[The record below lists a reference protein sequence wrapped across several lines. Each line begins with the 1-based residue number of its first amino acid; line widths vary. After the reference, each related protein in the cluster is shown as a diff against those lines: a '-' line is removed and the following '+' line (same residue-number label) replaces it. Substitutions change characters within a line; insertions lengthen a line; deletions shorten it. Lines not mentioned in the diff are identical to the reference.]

1 MIFRITN
8 PNKEEIEEP
17 VKKKRYQDHPR
28 KRGNSITVRVSDEE
42 KATFEELYANSTVPS
57 KQAYLLASILHKP
70 ILTEYGTEQ
79 YQMLLKEV
87 QEIARNVRSIS
98 NNVNQLTRYC
108 HQEKELKYV
117 SYLKRV
123 SYQLMNVLTQI
134 NDHLVEPLSA
144 YPQPANKEK
153 GEKTHGD
160 SESIES

>member
-1 MIFRITN
+1 
-8 PNKEEIEEP
+8 
-17 VKKKRYQDHPR
+17 
-28 KRGNSITVRVSDEE
+28 
-42 KATFEELYANSTVPS
+42 
-57 KQAYLLASILHKP
+57 
-70 ILTEYGTEQ
+70 
-79 YQMLLKEV
+79 MLLKEV

>member
-8 PNKEEIEEP
+8 PHKEEIEEP

-57 KQAYLLASILHKP
+57 KQAYLLASILHTP

-79 YQMLLKEV
+79 YQTLLKEV
-87 QEIARNVRSIS
+87 QDIARHVRSIS
-98 NNVNQLTRYC
+98 NNVNQIVRYC
-108 HQEKELKYV
+108 HQERELKFL
-117 SYLKRV
+117 SYLNRT
-123 SYQLMNVLTQI
+123 SFELMEVLKQI
-134 NDHLVEPLSA
+134 NAHLLEPLSR

-160 SESIES
+160 SENIES